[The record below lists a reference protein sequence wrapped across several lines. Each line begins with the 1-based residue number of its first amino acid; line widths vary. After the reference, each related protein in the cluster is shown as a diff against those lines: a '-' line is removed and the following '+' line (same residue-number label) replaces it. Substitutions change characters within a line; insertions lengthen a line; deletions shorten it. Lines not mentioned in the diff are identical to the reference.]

1 MEAEEEDVLKV
12 NEPSVP
18 VQNDAVLSP
27 ETQEELRRTEPQCM
41 SESLPEPE
49 LKPETEG
56 FGQGVEGES
65 DAVPTEDTEIVE
77 ELNVA
82 EGYGTEDTEIVEE
95 LNVAEGHG
103 TEDTEIVEELNV
115 AEGHGTED
123 TEIVEELNVAEG
135 HGTEDTEIVEEL
147 SVAEGQ
153 VTEETEVGA
162 EDEKGL
168 ETEKVLSEEGV
179 VAHSAKEAAEK
190 SNVAEVAEETVIS
203 WKDQAEEKTAEV
215 EAEEAEA
222 EAEKVQAVGEQAEA
236 EGEKTEAEVEG
247 DDEANVTD
255 MAAETDMVEEVDMA
269 DDAMEET
276 TEAEETE
283 AAEEEAEGMEVE
295 VEEEDEETNR
305 AGSGGKRKRGK
316 SSKATGKLL
325 SKKKMEEDVCF
336 ICFDGGELVLCDRR
350 GCPKAYHPS
359 CVNRDEAFFRAK
371 GRWNCG
377 WHLCSNCEKNAHY
390 MCYTCTFSL
399 CKGCTKDAVFLCV
412 RGNKGFCETCMK
424 TVMLIEKNEQ
434 GNKDTNEVDFDD
446 KTSWEYLFKDYWI
459 DLKERLSLTV
469 DELAQAKN
477 PWKGATGHKQ
487 ESHDE
492 PYDANNDE
500 GSESDDS
507 ENLDLANS
515 KKRKAKKRLRTR
527 RKGKD
532 SSSPATATGSGRPSA
547 DDSTGWGSKEL
558 LEFVMHM
565 RNGDKSALSQFDVQ
579 ALLLEYIK
587 RNKLRDPRRKSQII
601 CDLRLQNLFGKPR
614 VGHFEMLKLLE
625 SHFLVKEDSQ
635 ADDLQGSVVDTEGN
649 QLEADGNSDTPAK
662 SGKDKRRKTRK
673 KGDGRG
679 PQSNIDDFAAIDIHN
694 INLIYLKRNLV
705 EDLLDD
711 LDNFGDKVAHSFVR
725 IRISGSGQKQDLYRL
740 VQVIGTCKAAEPYK
754 VGKRMT
760 DILLEIL
767 NLNKT
772 EIISIDIISNQDF
785 TEDECKRLRQSI
797 KCGLI
802 NRLTVGDVQ
811 EKALALQA
819 VRVKDWLETEIVRLS
834 HLRDRASEKGRRKEL
849 RECVEKLQ
857 LLKTPEERQ
866 RRLEE
871 TLEIHVDPNMDPSYE
886 SEEDEDEGDDKKQ
899 ESYIRPTGSGFGR
912 KGREPISPRRAG
924 PSSNDSWSGTRNFSS
939 MNRELSRNM
948 SNKGFFNKAENTTAA
963 GEIVNDS
970 WGHGRD
976 RETQQTNHWE
986 KKQNISSLETG
997 VRSTQ
1002 SAVPSES
1009 SPAGGSENSVVHLS
1023 TGVAQ
1028 SAANINESEKIWHYK
1043 DPSGKVQGPF
1053 SMVQLRKW
1061 NHTGYFPANLRVW
1074 KNTEKEEDAILVT
1087 DALAGKFQK
1096 DPSFVDSSFPKAQM
1110 VHNSHL
1116 SPVHSGKSQG
1126 ALFQRGTEGQAGGV
1140 SWGSQNEINSS
1151 SGRGTPQSVEV
1162 PKYSS
1167 DGWSTTN
1174 LPSPTPSQTPLGGA
1188 RGQAYESNWSPSP
1201 ARPGG
1206 SVLGGN
1212 GVLQPTA
1219 VVTPES
1225 ALRASGNDRSSSLP
1239 GINAAPKSE
1248 NATLLGSTT
1257 ALRMHGQVTRSAP
1270 VLSNASMNQV
1280 ADVNNLVSNLQN
1292 LVQSVTSRAPASD
1305 ARGWVS
1311 GSVPNQEM
1319 TASGPVPGSE
1329 SQPWGGAPSQRI
1341 EQNNAATVP
1350 AQHQTHGYWNNA
1362 PSTNNAPSSMNTG
1375 NLAGNFPTSG
1385 FSGVPHSD
1393 PWRPPVPSNHTYIQ
1407 PPAQPQAPWGVG
1419 VPDSQSAVPRT
1430 GQENQNTSW
1439 VSMAGNPNVTWG
1451 GPVPGNTNM
1460 NWGPPSQGPGWTA
1473 PGQGPVPGNAVT
1485 NWVPPGQG
1493 PPSVSANPGWA
1504 PPGQGPTLGNAN
1516 HGWSAPNAT
1525 QNGDR
1530 FSNQRD
1536 RGSHGDPG
1544 FSGGKPWNRQSSFGG
1559 GGGGGGSSRPPFR
1572 GQRVC
1577 RFFESGH
1584 CKKGASCDYLHPDH

>member
-65 DAVPTEDTEIVE
+65 DAVP
-77 ELNVA
+77 
-82 EGYGTEDTEIVEE
+82 TEDTEIVEE